1 MIARVGRAVAVLLVG
16 TLLVTGPSGCGIP
29 NESEVQVDERGPS
42 VVAGS
47 SSLRSAEPPNRTA
60 AGTDPD
66 AFVRN
71 FLSAA
76 AGEPDRAY
84 QRVKQ
89 FIDPMERDR
98 LQEKQGSEIG
108 LTVVRLRDEPVI
120 TADVES
126 TKVRLV
132 VQQIGLLRANGTLV
146 PPVATE
152 TEYRFELNTGER
164 EESNGL
170 YVRNP
175 PNVLL
180 LSDSALREFYQA
192 EAIYFWNSARTRLV
206 PDQRYLPLSV
216 PAERRVTDVVR
227 WLTAGPSDWLGP
239 GVSRLPDG
247 TNLINNA
254 TESDGRWEV
263 NLEMPGE
270 NDQRL
275 DQLATQ
281 LAWSLPELQGSLELK
296 SRNQSR
302 RVIDSLREHRIAN
315 PAYPISDSPQ
325 RFCVYEG
332 TIQPLAFAGEPSG
345 TVPVV
350 TTASQQVLSAAL
362 ARAGNRVLAAV
373 ALAGSDGRQRL
384 GVGSGPDPVRIAATG
399 VPFDTV
405 GRPAWLRSAE
415 PHRPYGLVVADG
427 GLYRFGADAQMEP
440 VPLLNAEGPVTA
452 VAAALDGHRVAV
464 IAGGALYVAAVNL
477 DGGQVGLGPA
487 RRVAVSL
494 TDLSAVD
501 WSGENTLVV
510 AGSGGRP
517 AVHQTSVD
525 GALETPLNSDVG
537 ARVTHLAAYPVN
549 PVVSIS
555 IGTLMYEANGVAYRS
570 NPYERIKQE
579 QVLLTPQPGTGR
591 QGNPTAPFFFH

>member
-1 MIARVGRAVAVLLVG
+1 MRSHRIRLLAAGCVGVLLAG
-16 TLLVTGPSGCGIP
+16 LSGCGIP
-29 NESEVQVDERGPS
+29 NESEVQVDERRPS
-42 VVAGS
+42 VVANG
-47 SSLRSAEPPNRTA
+47 SSLRRDEPPNRTS

-66 AFVRN
+66 VFVRN

-89 FIDPMERDR
+89 FIDPAERDR

-120 TADVES
+120 TTDVES
-126 TKVRLV
+126 TKVRIA

-152 TEYRFELNTGER
+152 SEYQFELNTGER

-180 LSDSALREFYQA
+180 LSDTALREFYQS
-192 EAIYFWNSARTRLV
+192 ETIYFWNSDRSRLV
-206 PDQRYLPLSV
+206 PDQRYLPLAV
-216 PAERRVTDVVR
+216 AAERRVTDVVR

-247 TNLINNA
+247 TSLINNA

-263 NLEMPGE
+263 NLTMSGE
-270 NDQRL
+270 DDDRL

-281 LAWSLPELQGSLELK
+281 LAWSLPELQGTLELK
-296 SRNQSR
+296 IRNQTR
-302 RVIDSLREHRIAN
+302 RVIDSLREHRLSH

-325 RFCVYEG
+325 RFCLYDGV
-332 TIQPLAFAGEPSG
+332 IQPLAFAGEPSG

-350 TTASQQVLSAAL
+350 TSANQRAVSAAL
-362 ARAGNRVLAAV
+362 ARSGDQVLAALV
-373 ALAGSDGRQRL
+373 LTGADGRYRL
-384 GVGSGPDPVRIAATG
+384 GVGSGPTDVKISAASAPFTSTGQPV
-399 VPFDTV
+399 
-405 GRPAWLRSAE
+405 WLRSAAPDR
-415 PHRPYGLVVADG
+415 PHGLVAAEG
-427 GLYRFGADAQMEP
+427 KLYRFDAEARMEQ
-440 VPLLNAEGPVTA
+440 VPLLNVAGRVTA
-452 VAAALDGHRVAV
+452 VAAALDGHRIAV
-464 IAGGALYVAAVNL
+464 IAGGMLYVAAVNL
-477 DGGQVGLGPA
+477 DGGQVNVGPA
-487 RRVAVSL
+487 RQISTSL
-494 TDLSAVD
+494 TALTAVD
-501 WSGENTLVV
+501 WGGENSLVV

-517 AVHQTSVD
+517 AIYETSVD
-525 GALETPLNSDVG
+525 GALETPRNTDVG
-537 ARVTHLAAYPVN
+537 GQVTHLAAYPVN

-555 IGTLMYEANGVAYRS
+555 AGTLMYEANGVAYRS
-570 NPYERIKQE
+570 NPFERIKQE
-579 QVLLTPQPGTGR
+579 QVLVPPPTNGATA
-591 QGNPTAPFFFH
+591 GNPTAPFFLY